1 MFALT
6 GMKVDAYCQRGSRH
20 WHKGVRFVDWV
31 QRNSADALM
40 HRVQQERAHTYPQ
53 THTQRIYPTG
63 DVVYDTAHYLKQAR
77 KQSS

>member
-6 GMKVDAYCQRGSRH
+6 GMKVDAHCQRRSRH

-53 THTQRIYPTG
+53 TRQDRVYPTR
-63 DVVYDTAHYLKQAR
+63 DTM
-77 KQSS
+77 